1 MNRLTGATVA
11 LMLFALAGCA
21 HHTPLA
27 APAPTPPLRPAEPV
41 PVPVPPPPM
50 RPSKVS
56 PQQPSA
62 EEAVFAEKGI
72 ASLYATRF
80 HGRAT
85 ANGERYDKLGFTAAH
100 RTLAFGTIVRVTN
113 TANGRVVKVQ
123 INDRGPHV
131 KSRIIDLST
140 AAARALGFRKGLARV
155 RLEVFQSDQPAA
167 TKSG

>member
-41 PVPVPPPPM
+41 PVPPPPM

-62 EEAVFAEKGI
+62 EEAVFAEKGL
-72 ASLYATRF
+72 ASLYAARF

-131 KSRIIDLST
+131 KSRVIDLST